1 VTQSNNS
8 LRHIAIIMDGNNRWA
23 RQRGMSGA
31 AGHKMGAERIRDVLA
46 ACQDLGVKTLTLF
59 AFSSE
64 NWKRPRKEV
73 DALLSLFHWYLKQES
88 RELRKKGIR
97 LQVVGNR
104 ERFSPSLRRAI
115 AQAEA
120 ETRDGETS
128 LVIAAD
134 YGGRWDMAQ
143 AARQLAERVKSGEL
157 DPEAIDEY
165 SLHQHTSLAGLSD
178 PDLLIRTGGELRIS
192 NFLLWQCAYTELYFS
207 PILWPDFGAEELRI
221 AAHDFHQRQRRFG
234 CSGEDRMEHREAR
247 HA

>member
-1 VTQSNNS
+1 MTQSTNS

-31 AGHKMGAERIRDVLA
+31 AGHKMGAERIRDVLT
-46 ACQDLGVKTLTLF
+46 ACQELGVETLTLF

-120 ETRDGETS
+120 ETQDGQTS

-143 AARQLAERVKSGEL
+143 AARRLAEKVKAGEL
-157 DPEAIDEY
+157 DPQAIDEHA
-165 SLHQHTSLAGLSD
+165 LHQHTSLAGLSD

-192 NFLLWQCAYTELYFS
+192 NFLLWQCAYTEFYFS
-207 PILWPDFGAEELRI
+207 PTLWPDFGPEELRL
-221 AAHDFHQRQRRFG
+221 AADDFHQRQRRFG
-234 CSGEDRMEHREAR
+234 CSGEQRLEHREAR

>member
-1 VTQSNNS
+1 VTQGTN
-8 LRHIAIIMDGNNRWA
+8 LRHVAIIMDGNNRWA

-31 AGHKMGAERIRDVLA
+31 AGHKTGAERIRDVLA
-46 ACQDLGVKTLTLF
+46 TCQDLDVETLTLF

-88 RELRKKGIR
+88 RELRKKNIR
-97 LQVVGNR
+97 LRVVGSR

-120 ETRDGETS
+120 ETQDGQTN

-143 AARQLAERVKSGEL
+143 ATRRLAEKVKAGEL
-157 DPEAIDEY
+157 DPQDIDECA
-165 SLHQHTSLAGLSD
+165 LHQHTSLTGLSD

-207 PILWPDFGAEELRI
+207 PTLWPDFGPEELRL
-221 AAHDFHQRQRRFG
+221 AADDFHQRQRRFG
-234 CSGEDRMEHREAR
+234 CSGEERLEHREAR

>member
-1 VTQSNNS
+1 
-8 LRHIAIIMDGNNRWA
+8 MDGNNRWA

-46 ACQDLGVKTLTLF
+46 TCQDLSVETLTLF

-97 LQVVGNR
+97 LLVVGNR

-115 AQAEA
+115 AQAET
-120 ETRDGETS
+120 ETRGGATN

-143 AARQLAERVKSGEL
+143 AARQLAEQVKAGEL
-157 DPEAIDEY
+157 DPEAINEY

-207 PILWPDFGAEELRI
+207 PTLWPDFGAEELR
-221 AAHDFHQRQRRFG
+221 AAANDFHQRQRRFG
-234 CSGEDRMEHREAR
+234 CSGEDRLEPREVRRA
-247 HA
+247 

>member
-1 VTQSNNS
+1 VTQSSNS

-31 AGHKMGAERIRDVLA
+31 AGHKMGAERIRDVLN
-46 ACQDLGVKTLTLF
+46 ACQELGVETLTLF

-64 NWKRPRKEV
+64 NWRRPRKEV

-120 ETRDGETS
+120 ETQGGQTN

-143 AARQLAERVKSGEL
+143 AARQLAEKVKVGEL
-157 DPEAIDEY
+157 DPQDIDEHA
-165 SLHQHTSLAGLSD
+165 LHQQTSLAGLSD

-192 NFLLWQCAYTELYFS
+192 NFLLWQCAYTEFYFS
-207 PILWPDFGAEELRI
+207 PTLWPDFGPEELRL
-221 AAHDFHQRQRRFG
+221 AAEDFHQRQRRFG
-234 CSGEDRMEHREAR
+234 CSGEERLEHREAR

>member
-1 VTQSNNS
+1 MTQSTNS

-31 AGHKMGAERIRDVLA
+31 AGHKMGAERIRDVLT
-46 ACQDLGVKTLTLF
+46 ACQDLGVETLTLF

-115 AQAEA
+115 AQAED
-120 ETRDGETS
+120 ETRDGQTN

-143 AARQLAERVKSGEL
+143 AARQLAEKVKAGEL
-157 DPEAIDEY
+157 DPRDIDEHA
-165 SLHQHTSLAGLSD
+165 LHQQTSLAGLSN

-192 NFLLWQCAYTELYFS
+192 NFLLWQCAYTEFYFS
-207 PILWPDFGAEELRI
+207 PTLWPDFGPEELRL
-221 AAHDFHQRQRRFG
+221 AAEDFHQRQRRFG
-234 CSGEDRMEHREAR
+234 CSGEERLEHREAR

>member
-1 VTQSNNS
+1 VTQSSNS

-31 AGHKMGAERIRDVLA
+31 AGHKMGAERIRDVLN
-46 ACQDLGVKTLTLF
+46 ACQELGVETLTLF

-120 ETRDGETS
+120 ETQGGQTN

-143 AARQLAERVKSGEL
+143 AARQLAEKVKVGEL
-157 DPEAIDEY
+157 DPQDIDEHA
-165 SLHQHTSLAGLSD
+165 LHQQTSLAGLSD

-192 NFLLWQCAYTELYFS
+192 NFLLWQCAYTEFYFS
-207 PILWPDFGAEELRI
+207 PTLWPDFGPEELRL
-221 AAHDFHQRQRRFG
+221 AAEDFHQRQRRFG
-234 CSGEDRMEHREAR
+234 CSGEERLEHREAR